1 MRLLNKISESIIDII
16 DLQDSFRNN
25 HQFPIILLTT
35 EKNKFMKPMIHT
47 ENTNF
52 EQIYQTLH
60 QYLTKLQEQYRVKT
74 LGIFGSYV
82 TGKATDDSD
91 LDLLVEFHGELTF
104 DKYMDLKFFL
114 EDLFDKKIDLVIRAV
129 I

>member
-1 MRLLNKISESIIDII
+1 
-16 DLQDSFRNN
+16 
-25 HQFPIILLTT
+25 
-35 EKNKFMKPMIHT
+35 MKPMIST

-52 EQIYQTLH
+52 EQIYQTLQ

-82 TGKATDDSD
+82 KGKATDDSD
-91 LDLLVEFHGELTF
+91 LDLLVEFHGDLTF

-114 EDLFDKKIDLVIRAV
+114 EDLFDKKIDLVIRDDLKPQIREKV
-129 I
+129 LGETIYVS